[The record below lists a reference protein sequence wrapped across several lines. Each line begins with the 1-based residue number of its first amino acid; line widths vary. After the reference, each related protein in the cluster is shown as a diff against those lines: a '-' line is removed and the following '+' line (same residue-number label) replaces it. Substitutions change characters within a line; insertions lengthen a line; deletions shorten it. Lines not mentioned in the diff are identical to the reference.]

1 MKFKSR
7 PAAVLLSVSLA
18 AIALAG
24 CSEEASGGGAADA
37 SGNCDPADVKLVGQ
51 VRNESNPYEASW
63 LDGGDAFAESVDLT
77 QERLTYDGDSTKQQE
92 QISQILAGDTDC
104 LVMNVLPN
112 GDSDTT
118 PIVKGADQ
126 AGAYLVTQWNK
137 PADLN
142 PTDYDTWL
150 SHITYNGVESGQ
162 QIGDALAEAIGGSGG
177 IIALQGVLDTA
188 AAKDR
193 FAGLEASLAENP
205 DVELLDQQAANF
217 SRAEALEVTKT
228 LLTKHGDDVKGIWA
242 ANDDMALGALEA
254 LQQAGRAGEV
264 AVVGI
269 DAVPDALTAIE
280 SGDMTATVSSD
291 GPWQGA
297 IGLAIGYCVATGE
310 LSVDDIADENR
321 AFYAEQFLITED
333 NVGDFLQPETNPSRL
348 RVRQRLR
355 PRGWFPVVTMTS
367 PAEVANAARPQPRR
381 GVSFRD
387 AGPPVAL
394 IVIFVAFATLSSQ
407 FRSVENVQNIMDAA
421 AVLAVVTCGITFVLM
436 MGSIDLSAAGVM
448 GASALTVSLLVA
460 NNRNDNDFGLL
471 GILVA
476 VAPGR
481 RARLRERP
489 GPGPAEGAV
498 VHGHAGGVGHRARR
512 RDPHVRRRAAQ
523 HL

>member
-7 PAAVLLSVSLA
+7 PAAVLLSLSLA

-24 CSEEASGGGAADA
+24 CSEEASGGDGAAA
-37 SGNCDPADVKLVGQ
+37 SGTCDPADVKLVGQ

-63 LDGGDAFAESVDLT
+63 LDGGDTFAESVDLT
-77 QERLTYDGDSTKQQE
+77 QERLTYDGDSTKQQD

-118 PIVKGADQ
+118 PIVEGADQ

-150 SHITYNGVESGQ
+150 THITYNGVESGQ

-193 FAGLEASLAENP
+193 FAGLEASLAANP

-228 LLTKHGDDVKGIWA
+228 LLTKHGDDIKGIWA

-321 AFYAEQFLITED
+321 AFYAEQFLITAD
-333 NVGDFLQPETNPSRL
+333 NVGEFQAPETDPADFECDNVFD
-348 RVRQRLR
+348 RV
-355 PRGWFPVVTMTS
+355 
-367 PAEVANAARPQPRR
+367 
-381 GVSFRD
+381 
-387 AGPPVAL
+387 AGS
-394 IVIFVAFATLSSQ
+394 LS
-407 FRSVENVQNIMDAA
+407 
-421 AVLAVVTCGITFVLM
+421 
-436 MGSIDLSAAGVM
+436 
-448 GASALTVSLLVA
+448 
-460 NNRNDNDFGLL
+460 
-471 GILVA
+471 
-476 VAPGR
+476 
-481 RARLRERP
+481 
-489 GPGPAEGAV
+489 
-498 VHGHAGGVGHRARR
+498 
-512 RDPHVRRRAAQ
+512 
-523 HL
+523 